1 MDWMC
6 LRCQRKGDGVT
17 GVAISKSVAPQ
28 SSVQIIKLNEVYS
41 TGVISL
47 MYGNSS
53 WLSNYFF

>member
-6 LRCQRKGDGVT
+6 LRCRRKGDGVT
-17 GVAISKSVAPQ
+17 SVAISKSVAPQ
-28 SSVQIIKLNEVYS
+28 NSVQIMKLNEVYS

-53 WLSNYFF
+53 WLFNYFF